1 MPLNDIDA
9 FKAELTSVDLLI
21 PGPETETVRRKRD
34 LPPHMTN
41 RIVTIVGVKTAQS
54 RFLAVSHEGESNETY
69 VDKIELLNKVRAEFI
84 ARKMKG
90 TERRAAMRLFRQLAE
105 EHSKARNAHEDW

>member
-1 MPLNDIDA
+1 MLLNDLDV
-9 FKAELTSVDLLI
+9 FRTELTPVDLLI
-21 PGPETETVRRKRD
+21 PGPVTERYRKKRD

-41 RIVTIVGVKTAQS
+41 QIVSIIGVKTAQS

-69 VDKIELLNKVRAEFI
+69 VDKVELMGKVRAEFI

-105 EHSKARNAHEDW
+105 EYSR